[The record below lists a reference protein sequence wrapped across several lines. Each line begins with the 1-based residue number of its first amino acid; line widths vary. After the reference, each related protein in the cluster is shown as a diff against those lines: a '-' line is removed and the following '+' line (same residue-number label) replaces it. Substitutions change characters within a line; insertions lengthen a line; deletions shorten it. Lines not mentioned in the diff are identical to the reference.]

1 MMLLAV
7 YEGQKL
13 QESYSF
19 CLDRLHEK
27 HSNGQGGAI
36 PVKYYLLSFTDSK
49 KCSCFRAA
57 VLYPTQ

>member
-7 YEGQKL
+7 YEGKKL

-27 HSNGQGGAI
+27 HSNGQ
-36 PVKYYLLSFTDSK
+36 
-49 KCSCFRAA
+49 
-57 VLYPTQ
+57 

>member
-7 YEGQKL
+7 YEEKKL

-27 HSNGQGGAI
+27 LSNGQ
-36 PVKYYLLSFTDSK
+36 
-49 KCSCFRAA
+49 
-57 VLYPTQ
+57 